1 MALLPLLSLLVGGG
15 GTGIDS
21 GCPMRAESHPYLAA
35 TTTTAPVVTRR
46 AVIPRG
52 GMDVAVCGVF

>member
-15 GTGIDS
+15 GGTGIDS
-21 GCPMRAESHPYLAA
+21 GCPVRAESHPYLAA
-35 TTTTAPVVTRR
+35 TTTAPVVTRR